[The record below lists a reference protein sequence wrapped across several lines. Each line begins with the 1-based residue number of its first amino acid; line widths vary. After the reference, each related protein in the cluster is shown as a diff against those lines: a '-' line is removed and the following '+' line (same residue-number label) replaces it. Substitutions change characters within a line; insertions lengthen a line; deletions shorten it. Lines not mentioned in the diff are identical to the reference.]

1 MSVVSQPSK
10 TTLTMAEENQE
21 IQVKTVEREL
31 VINARAS
38 EVDIALLEDKIL
50 VELHKE
56 KTNNQFAVGDVYLGR
71 VKKILP
77 GLNAAFVDVG
87 YEKEAFLHYL
97 DLGPQ
102 FRSLLKF
109 KNAVTSG
116 NEAEMTMDKFKL
128 EPDIE
133 KNGKIATMLNVGDLI
148 PVQIAKEPISTKG
161 PRISSEISFA
171 GRYIVLVPFSN
182 RISVSQKIR
191 SGEERSR
198 LKRLMQSIKPN
209 NYGVIIRTVAENKK
223 VADLDADLKTLID
236 KWERCIAEMTKMT
249 ASGRMVSEQDQ
260 TTVMLRDLLNE
271 SFNNIHVND
280 QTLYEDIKSYIQT
293 IAPQKAEIVK
303 LYKGK
308 DPIFDNFGVS
318 RQIKGLFGK
327 VVTIRNGVY
336 LIIEHTEAMHVID
349 VNSGHRVNKE
359 NTQEENALIVNIEA
373 AKEIARQ
380 LRLRDMGGIII
391 VDFIDM
397 HEAAHRKQLFDVLC
411 QEMALDRAKHTILP
425 ATKFGLIQITRQR
438 VRPAT
443 EVQVQE
449 KCPVCDGEGKI
460 RPAILYIDEIE
471 NNLKYLLLDQ
481 NENNITLQ
489 VHPFIGAYLTIGWH
503 SIRRQWMRKYHKKFK
518 VQSMPEFHMLQYNFQ
533 NANGDDIKI

>member
-1 MSVVSQPSK
+1 M
-10 TTLTMAEENQE
+10 TEEQE
-21 IQVKTVEREL
+21 QIPVKKVEREL
-31 VINARAS
+31 VVSVRAS
-38 EVDIALLEDKIL
+38 EVDIALLEDKVL

-102 FRSLLKF
+102 IRSLIKF
-109 KNAVTSG
+109 KNELTSG
-116 NEAEMTMDKFKL
+116 KEGEVNMDTIKL
-128 EPDIE
+128 EPDID
-133 KNGKIATMLNVGDLI
+133 KSGKIANILTVGDLI

-161 PRISSEISFA
+161 PRISAEISFA

-198 LKRLMQSIKPN
+198 LKRLIQSIRPA
-209 NYGVIIRTVAENKK
+209 NYGIIIRTVAENKK
-223 VADLDADLKTLID
+223 VAELDADLKSLVE
-236 KWERCIAEMTKMT
+236 KWERCIHEMTKMT
-249 ASGRMVSEQDQ
+249 AAGRMVSEQDQ

-280 QTLYEDIKSYIQT
+280 ETLYEDIRSYIQT
-293 IAPQKAEIVK
+293 IAPQKAEIVN

-308 DPIFDNFGVS
+308 EPIFDTFGVS
-318 RQIKGLFGK
+318 KQIKGLFGK

-359 NTQEENALIVNIEA
+359 NTQEENALLVNIEA

-397 HEAAHRKQLFDVLC
+397 REAAHRKELYDILC
-411 QEMALDRAKHTILP
+411 QEMARDRAKHTILP

-503 SIRRQWMRKYHKKFK
+503 SIRRQWMRKYHKKFQ